1 VPCIVKI
8 RFYINADLPF
18 LQPQYAATG
27 NGIAIMSNRIS
38 WFYDLKGPSM
48 TLDTGCSASLVGVHL
63 ACQSLRTGESTMAS
77 TYSRCEIPRLMPKQ
91 AIAMGAGLI
100 LTPSTMMPMTALN
113 FLSPDG
119 KCFTFDERANG
130 YGRGEGIG
138 AVVLK
143 PLETALKD
151 NDTIRAIIRG
161 SGVNQ
166 DGRTPGITM
175 PSKDAQA
182 INIRAVYKAADLG
195 YDQTAYFEAH
205 GTGTQAGDPT
215 ELGAIS
221 ETFAETRS
229 SDGPIFVG
237 SVKTNIGHLEGC
249 AGIAGF
255 VKGVLMLENG
265 LIPPNLY
272 FEKVNPNIDLDAW
285 KIKVSQ
291 HVRRKLGRIL
301 TQS

>member
-1 VPCIVKI
+1 
-8 RFYINADLPF
+8 
-18 LQPQYAATG
+18 
-27 NGIAIMSNRIS
+27 
-38 WFYDLKGPSM
+38 
-48 TLDTGCSASLVGVHL
+48 
-63 ACQSLRTGESTMAS
+63 
-77 TYSRCEIPRLMPKQ
+77 
-91 AIAMGAGLI
+91 MGAGLI

-138 AVVLK
+138 AVILK
-143 PLETALKD
+143 PLEAALKD
-151 NDTIRAIIRG
+151 NDTIRAVIRG

-182 INIRAVYKAADLG
+182 MNIRAVYEAAGLG
-195 YDQTAYFEAH
+195 YGRTAYFEAH

-221 ETFAETRS
+221 ETFAETRNS
-229 SDGPIFVG
+229 EDPIFVG

-249 AGIAGF
+249 AGIAGL

-272 FEKVNPNIDLDAW
+272 FEKANPKIDLDAW
-285 KIKVSQ
+285 KIKVSRYLPRSLDIYFQ
-291 HVRRKLGRIL
+291 KSNPDLSTDPYEPHAVAARWTTPRKHKLFWIWRNQRSYNIGRRSSLSFRTKLERKSSFGRFISL
-301 TQS
+301 SYTI